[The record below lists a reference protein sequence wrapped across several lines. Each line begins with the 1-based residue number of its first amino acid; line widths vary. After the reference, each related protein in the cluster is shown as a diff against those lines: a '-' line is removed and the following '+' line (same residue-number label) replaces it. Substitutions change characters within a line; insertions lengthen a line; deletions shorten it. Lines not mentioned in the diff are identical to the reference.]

1 MIFRFV
7 ILIYEFCV
15 VFLLMIFIKKGGV
28 FFKKKKLLFL
38 IYLILINNLRNSVSL
53 NILNIFK
60 LLKFWFKIIGC
71 WSIFLIFY
79 IFK

>member
-7 ILIYEFCV
+7 ILIYEFCI
-15 VFLLMIFIKKGGV
+15 VFLLKIFIKKGGV
-28 FFKKKKLLFL
+28 FFKKKKSCYF
-38 IYLILINNLRNSVSL
+38 YFILINNLRNSVSL

>member
-7 ILIYEFCV
+7 ILIYEFCI

-28 FFKKKKLLFL
+28 FFKKKKSCYF
-38 IYLILINNLRNSVSL
+38 YFILINNLRNSVSL

>member
-1 MIFRFV
+1 MSFRFV
-7 ILIYEFCV
+7 ILIYEF
-15 VFLLMIFIKKGGV
+15 LLMIYIKKGGV
-28 FFKKKKLLFL
+28 FFKKKSCYF
-38 IYLILINNLRNSVSL
+38 YFILINNLRNSVSL